1 MNKIFTVRPLARIS
15 QRLALAAVVAAAAMS
30 TPAFAQST
38 AGTVFGI
45 APAGAEVSAHSTT
58 NGTQRTV
65 HVGADG
71 RYALKALP
79 TGVYDVTLEENG
91 HAVIKHPKV
100 PVIVG
105 RGIKVDFD
113 CPQGDCSKAANP
125 S

>member
-1 MNKIFTVRPLARIS
+1 MNKILTVRPLA
-15 QRLALAAVVAAAAMS
+15 LVAVVAAAAMS
-30 TPAFAQST
+30 TSALAQST
-38 AGTVFGI
+38 VGTVFGI
-45 APAGAEVSAHSTT
+45 APAGFEVSAHSTT

-71 RYALKALP
+71 RYALRALP

-91 HAVIKHPKV
+91 HAMIRHPKV

-113 CPQGDCSKAANP
+113 CPKGDCTKAANP